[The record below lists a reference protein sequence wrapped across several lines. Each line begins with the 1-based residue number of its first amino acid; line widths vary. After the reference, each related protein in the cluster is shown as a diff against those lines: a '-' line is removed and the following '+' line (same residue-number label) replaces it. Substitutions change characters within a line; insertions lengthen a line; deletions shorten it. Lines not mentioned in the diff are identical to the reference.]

1 MEILETSIVKDISVL
16 EMVGIGILMY
26 VITLLALIVMSC
38 ESGEIILAFILALIP
53 PAFFV
58 TAMIVTGATE
68 PKNQYRVLLTE
79 SSGYQ
84 ELYEKYEIVED
95 YNPVFI
101 VEDKD
106 NR

>member
-1 MEILETSIVKDISVL
+1 MEILETSIVKDISIL
-16 EMVGIGILMY
+16 EMVVIGIVMY
-26 VITLLALIVMSC
+26 VITLLALGCIN
-38 ESGEIILAFILALIP
+38 GEIMLDFILALIP

-68 PKNQYRVLLTE
+68 PKNQYRVLLTD